1 MTEELRVASPRPPEM
16 LARSIHFREKEQ
28 AGQAL
33 LVSARALTREQM
45 MNRFEDVSINARML
59 YFRCK
64 FLTSRKS

>member
-1 MTEELRVASPRPPEM
+1 M